1 MQDIHY
7 ECTKCGQH
15 IDAPEEL
22 AGQLVECPTCKEMIE
37 VPIRS
42 QRKEAPK
49 PVATPA
55 PARGQNPLCRTC
67 GEGALVKRAKWRMSV
82 PVVVI
87 GFILLIPSI
96 LGMLFGVLM
105 LVLGGVGMSAASQ
118 SGDYEVRTNLVAHQ
132 IPDTIITNI
141 VAGKIVAPDQLAPL
155 TVDQR
160 AAVQDAQSSVSA
172 QKIGLGAG
180 TAVLG
185 GFSIF
190 VIVVSFV
197 GGLIGWLLVM
207 RKRVLECARCGAVV
221 PAS

>member
-1 MQDIHY
+1 MPDIHF

-22 AGQLVECPTCKEMIE
+22 AAQLIECPTCKETIE
-37 VPIRS
+37 VPTRNP
-42 QRKEAPK
+42 RKEVPK
-49 PVATPA
+49 PVAIPA
-55 PARGQNPLCRTC
+55 ASRGQNPLCRTC
-67 GEGALVKRAKWRMSV
+67 GEGALVKRTTFRMSG

-105 LVLGGVGMSAASQ
+105 FVLGGIGMKAASQ
-118 SGDYEVRTNLVAHQ
+118 SGDYEVRTNLVAHH
-132 IPDTIITNI
+132 IPDSIITNV
-141 VAGKIVAPDQLAPL
+141 VAGKIATPGQLAPL
-155 TVDQR
+155 TYEQR
-160 AAVQDAQSSVSA
+160 AAVQEAQSSVSA
-172 QKIGLGAG
+172 QKIGTGMA
-180 TAVLG
+180 TTVLG

-197 GGLIGWLLVM
+197 GGLLGWLLVM
-207 RKRVLECARCGAVV
+207 RKRVLECASCGAVI